1 MNDTLIDI
9 LASVEKRHQWQ
20 SLVVDGHEWR
30 WLDTASA
37 GPVAILL
44 PGSVGDG
51 AMFAPTLQALGRR
64 ARLVAV
70 TYPAISEPSALADG
84 LAALMDHLA
93 IEAAVVVGSSF
104 AAWWS
109 QFLALRHP
117 RRVKSLVIGNGF
129 VEGKDLADNPLFDR
143 DYVTAVPDEEL
154 HRQWLRRVEA
164 APGSPLQRLQQ
175 LMLASRQ
182 SAANLKARFVGV
194 VNALPCP
201 PLPLTPGSVTIL
213 DCADDPLIPAPVQE
227 RLRQRY
233 PGSRQVT
240 LERGGHY
247 PHLLNPDAYEHLVL
261 EILDQSTNGDKR

>member
-1 MNDTLIDI
+1 LSNALIDV
-9 LASVEKRHQWQ
+9 LNAVESRYRWQ

-30 WLDTASA
+30 WLDTAAA

-51 AMFAPTLQALGRR
+51 AMFAPTLEALGDQ

-70 TYPAISEPSALADG
+70 TYPAISEPAALADG

-104 AAWWS
+104 AAWWA

-129 VEGKDLADNPLFDR
+129 VEGKDMADNPQFDR
-143 DYVTAVPDEEL
+143 DYVTSVSDQEL
-154 HRQWLRRVEA
+154 HAQWLRRVETT
-164 APGSPLQRLQQ
+164 PDSPLQRLQY
-175 LMLASRQ
+175 LMLSQRQ
-182 SAANLKARFVGV
+182 SPANLKSRFVGV

-201 PLPLTPGSVTIL
+201 PLTLPSEAVTVL
-213 DCADDPLIPAPVQE
+213 DCTDDPLIPPSVRA

-233 PGSRQVT
+233 PGARHVA
-240 LERGGHY
+240 LETGAHY
-247 PHLLNPDAYEHLVL
+247 PHLLNSRNYERLML
-261 EILDQSTNGDKR
+261 EILNQSPNGDTN

>member
-1 MNDTLIDI
+1 LSDELID
-9 LASVEKRHQWQ
+9 LLDAVEGRYRWQ

-30 WLDTASA
+30 WLDTAAA

-51 AMFAPTLQALGRR
+51 GMFAPTLEALGDQ

-70 TYPAISEPSALADG
+70 TYPAISEPAALADG

-93 IEAAVVVGSSF
+93 IESAVVVGSSF
-104 AAWWS
+104 AAWWA

-129 VEGKDLADNPLFDR
+129 VEGNDLADNPLFDR
-143 DYVTAVPDEEL
+143 DYVTSVPDEEL
-154 HRQWLRRVEA
+154 HGQWLRRVEA
-164 APGSPLQRLQQ
+164 SPESPLQRLQY
-175 LMLASRQ
+175 LMLSTRQ
-182 SAANLKARFVGV
+182 SPANLKARFVGV

-201 PLPLTPGSVTIL
+201 PLTLPPQAVTVL
-213 DCADDPLIPAPVQE
+213 DCADDPLIPSAVQA

-233 PGSRQVT
+233 PDARHVT
-240 LERGGHY
+240 LETGAHY
-247 PHLLNPDAYEHLVL
+247 PHLLNSRNYERLML
-261 EILDQSTNGDKR
+261 EILNQSSHGDTN